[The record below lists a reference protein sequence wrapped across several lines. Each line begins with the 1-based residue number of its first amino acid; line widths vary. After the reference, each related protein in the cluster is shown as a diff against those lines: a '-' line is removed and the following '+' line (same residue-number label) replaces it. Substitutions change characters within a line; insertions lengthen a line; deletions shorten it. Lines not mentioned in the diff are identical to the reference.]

1 MKIGVGVVGCGMW
14 GRNFLR
20 NFDASEQ
27 FEVVGIADSDR
38 RHREDLAREWPDVPV
53 VSDVAALLKRP
64 EVEAVAIATPAATHF
79 ECARMALTADR
90 HVLVAKPMTTSG
102 RDAEVLCE
110 LADRRGRVL
119 MVDHTYVV
127 SDGMRTIRALLDRG
141 ELRDVTRFESV
152 RRNSSAARH
161 DVSLIWDLAPH
172 DLSIVDAVFGLECE
186 EMHLESDPANPHE
199 LQAELRYLE
208 GRTARLNFGW
218 AGPEKIRVVT
228 LGDATR
234 TLVWND
240 LDAEALVVRQ
250 DIGKAPEVLAQR
262 SWQETL
268 LSVIEHFGAVIAG
281 RATSLMD
288 GHHGLRI
295 VQTLEKMQRLHDRSR
310 QDSPSVAREQDFSDR
325 PDVLVES

>member
-20 NFDASEQ
+20 NFDASGQ
-27 FEVVGIADSDR
+27 FEVVGIADTDR

-79 ECARMALTADR
+79 ECARMALAADR

-172 DLSIVDAVFGLECE
+172 DLSILDAVFGLECE
-186 EMHLESDPANPHE
+186 EMHFESGNPHE
-199 LQAELRYLE
+199 LRAELRYPE
-208 GRTARLNFGW
+208 GRTARLDFGW

-250 DIGKAPEVLAQR
+250 EHGKPTEVLAQR

-281 RATSLMD
+281 GATSLMD

-295 VQTLEKMQRLHDRSR
+295 VRMLEKMQRHHDRLR
-310 QDSPSVAREQDFSDR
+310 ASVGAAIEEDFSDR
-325 PDVLVES
+325 PNVLVES